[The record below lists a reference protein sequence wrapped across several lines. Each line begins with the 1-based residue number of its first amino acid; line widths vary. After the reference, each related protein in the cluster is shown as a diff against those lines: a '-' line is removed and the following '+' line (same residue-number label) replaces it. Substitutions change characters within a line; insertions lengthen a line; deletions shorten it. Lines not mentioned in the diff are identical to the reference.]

1 MTAEVAGDTNPTAPP
16 GVNGVWT
23 RGEYGLCGIQS
34 RRGVRAE
41 SGNPANG
48 ELSPVLMRRG
58 RADVS
63 ILAIALEVDGPAV
76 VTSLTDELLDFS
88 DT

>member
-1 MTAEVAGDTNPTAPP
+1 MTVEVAGETSPTAPP

-23 RGEYGLCGIQS
+23 RGEYGLCGMHK

-48 ELSPVLMRRG
+48 EIGPVLMRRG

-63 ILAIALEVDGPAV
+63 ILAIALEVDGPAMGA
-76 VTSLTDELLDFS
+76 SLTEELLDFS
-88 DT
+88 ET